1 MKCVLIFSTMF
12 VWNICYSKNSAR
24 HYREC
29 TNVFMWCA
37 PPAPLSP
44 LFLWD
49 FNETWISSTDF
60 RKLLNYQIS
69 LIKTVWEPGGGGGRT
84 DMTQLMVAFRNFAN
98 ASKNTHVCRR
108 LEKWPKMT
116 SALQKCRYFKYL
128 FWELKNLKSF
138 KIISVTFLQW
148 SGLVRWFPF
157 IQLEWKFRSATTA
170 LRIFQYVEDSPLN
183 HIKEFHTSQRTQ
195 DVCPYEEK
203 PVNAV

>member
-1 MKCVLIFSTMF
+1 MRMRHIITFGLSGPSYKRHDLKKKLSHMKCVLIFSTMF

-69 LIKTVWEPGGGGGRT
+69 LIKTVWEPGGGADGQTWRSWWS
-84 DMTQLMVAFRNFAN
+84 LFAILQ
-98 ASKNTHVCRR
+98 TR
-108 LEKWPKMT
+108 L
-116 SALQKCRYFKYL
+116 
-128 FWELKNLKSF
+128 
-138 KIISVTFLQW
+138 KIHMCVGDW
-148 SGLVRWFPF
+148 KSGLKWR
-157 IQLEWKFRSATTA
+157 QLYRNVGILNICSGNSKIWSHLKLFQWLFFSDLVSLDGFRS
-170 LRIFQYVEDSPLN
+170 YS
-183 HIKEFHTSQRTQ
+183 
-195 DVCPYEEK
+195 
-203 PVNAV
+203 